1 MIEQTAKIQNSCTV
15 SGMRPTGPLHIGHY
29 FGALK
34 NFVEMQEDNK
44 AFFFVADWH
53 ALTSDYADTSR
64 INEFVD
70 EMVLDWLSVGLDPN
84 KCTIFRQSQIK
95 QHAELHLLF
104 SMITPNSWLER
115 NPTYKEL
122 QQEISTKD
130 LGNYGF
136 LGYPVLM
143 ATDILI

>member
-1 MIEQTAKIQNSCTV
+1 MSEQEAKITGSCTV

-64 INEFVD
+64 VNEFVD
-70 EMVLDWLSVGLDPN
+70 EMVTDWLSVGLDPN
-84 KCTIFRQSQIK
+84 KCIIFRQSQIK
-95 QHAELHLLF
+95 QHAELHLLL
-104 SMITPNSWLER
+104 SMITPNSWLA
-115 NPTYKEL
+115 
-122 QQEISTKD
+122 
-130 LGNYGF
+130 GNYDERPRKLWIFRLSCAYG
-136 LGYPVLM
+136 
-143 ATDILI
+143 I